1 MSLFIILLS
10 WLFFFLFFFKIS
22 KYQNKFI
29 FFNASVLVFFVFLLY
44 YSIPVL
50 FNTYLSDF
58 YGEYYRLRILDISD
72 SENFYVSLN
81 ILSCSFGFLLS
92 CIFIKFNHI
101 TEKSYR
107 KNKFFIIAII
117 FYLIVLSLS
126 NTYLFNLDTSSI
138 SSRLDSYLFARELN
152 FSDRVLNKFYVVTIV
167 YLEIILVFKI
177 FQYFSSNTKI
187 IWAFIFVYL
196 LNLYLNFEINDQRS
210 ELFKIL
216 TILLIAYHLYVKKF
230 SILKMFFFASLS
242 IFVFTSWSV
251 AREGGSFFD
260 ISAIK
265 NLGEFDMIYA
275 NVIDLY
281 RNPPKNILI
290 TAKLYDFYGFIP
302 STFLPFEKIT
312 QWGLFMEKYHS
323 RYYSLGGGY
332 GYGILSESVYGFGIV
347 ETFFKT
353 FVLSCFLNYFFMKY
367 LKSNSEYMEILY
379 IILFITSPTAIRV
392 TTFFFLS
399 DVIQFG
405 AILCGLI
412 FLFTNLF
419 KKNKKINVK

>member
-10 WLFFFLFFFKIS
+10 WSFFFLFFLKIS
-22 KYQNKFI
+22 KYQNKFV
-29 FFNASVLVFFVFLLY
+29 FFNASLLVFFCFLLY
-44 YSIPVL
+44 YSIPVF

-81 ILSCSFGFLLS
+81 ILSGSFGFLLS

-101 TEKSYR
+101 TEKSYK

-126 NTYLFNLDTSSI
+126 NTYLFNLNTSSI
-138 SSRLDSYLFARELN
+138 SSRLESYLFARELN

-196 LNLYLNFEINDQRS
+196 LNLYFNFDINDQRS

-216 TILLIAYHLYVKKF
+216 TISLIAYHLYIKKF

-242 IFVFTSWSV
+242 IFIFTSWSA
-251 AREGGSFFD
+251 AREGNLFFD

-275 NVIDLY
+275 NVIELY

-312 QWGLFMEKYHS
+312 QWGLFMENYHPT
-323 RYYSLGGGY
+323 YYSLGGGY

-353 FVLSCFLNYFFMKY
+353 FVLSCFLNYAFKKY
-367 LKSNSEYMEILY
+367 LNSNSEYVEIFY
-379 IILFITSPTAIRV
+379 IILFITSPTAIRI

-405 AILCGLI
+405 AIISIMLL
-412 FLFTNLF
+412 LFSNFF
-419 KKNKKINVK
+419 KKNKKI